1 MRAMILLLVVSA
13 SACGSKVS
21 PAARPPPLTAAS
33 PAANGNPVIAN
44 ATIAP
49 NFGIDS
55 LTLFSFAATA
65 SIPDGDPMTYTWR
78 FANGTVF
85 HDGQAVSTQL
95 VGTTCDGSSN
105 LTVTDSRGGVATTST
120 NRFVLASMTND
131 WILRSPSFPGAYF
144 LSAFSLNQD
153 RFGAITGS
161 VSGGGR
167 PIGGA
172 PSRIE
177 NSGRVEIRFKLGND
191 VDVTVVGQMQQS
203 GDEIVGTFTQSN
215 ATFNG
220 RSLKGLTA
228 VLSLRYPRPTNGIFV
243 AITVMNCTFASSG
256 RLAM

>member
-1 MRAMILLLVVSA
+1 MRAMILLLVVLA
-13 SACGSKVS
+13 SACGSKGS
-21 PAARPPPLTAAS
+21 PAAPAPPQTAS
-33 PAANGNPVIAN
+33 PAATPPANGNPVIAS

-65 SIPDGDPMTYTWR
+65 SDPDGDPMTYTWR
-78 FANGTVF
+78 FADGTVF

-95 VGTTCDGSSN
+95 VGSTLDGSLN
-105 LTVTDSRGGVATTST
+105 LTVTDTRGGSATTST

-131 WILRSPSFPGAYF
+131 WILRSPSFPGVT
-144 LSAFSLNQD
+144 LTAFSLNQD

-161 VSGGGR
+161 VLGGGR
-167 PIGGA
+167 PIGA

-177 NSGRVEIRFKLGND
+177 NSGRVEIRFKLAND

-220 RSLKGLTA
+220 KSLKGLTA
-228 VLSLRYPRPTNGIFV
+228 VLSLR
-243 AITVMNCTFASSG
+243 
-256 RLAM
+256 